1 MIAFYLGYQAEG
13 AAMASTMAFST
24 LTLARLFHGF
34 NCRAAQSIFRLKFST
49 NKASVA
55 AFFAGVVLLLAVLF
69 IPGLKG
75 LFMVAPAFGV
85 VNLEEILLLAL
96 APTVVIQI
104 VKIICD
110 ARRPK
115 DD

>member
-1 MIAFYLGYQAEG
+1 M
-13 AAMASTMAFST
+13 
-24 LTLARLFHGF
+24 
-34 NCRAAQSIFRLKFST
+34 
-49 NKASVA
+49 
-55 AFFAGVVLLLAVLF
+55 VLLLAVLF

-85 VNLEEILLLAL
+85 TNLEEILLLAL